1 MSIPEIKWRK
11 NANADR
17 FQASNSCTEII
28 ALCLLLFVIGGLT
41 ILLLVTPMWTKCKVN
56 IQTKLTAVPP
66 WRPSL
71 AYQENQ

>member
-1 MSIPEIKWRK
+1 MPMQTGFKLQIVALKSLLC
-11 NANADR
+11 
-17 FQASNSCTEII
+17 FI

-71 AYQENQ
+71 ASQENQ